1 MEMNK
6 IIAFGST
13 LAEISARPETEPAHC
28 MSAIRKRLYT
38 IATSLLIC
46 ACAYGQ
52 KAESHNS
59 AVSRNLEIFNELY
72 KQLDLF
78 YVDTLNADTVMGW
91 CIEGMLMRVD
101 PYTNY
106 FPEGNEDLR
115 QMATGKYAGIGSAIR
130 FHKKEDRV
138 VISEPYEESP
148 SQKAG
153 VRAGD
158 VILEINQ
165 RDVKG
170 LPTEQVSKMLRGEAG
185 TTFELKVR
193 RKGKDGPQTLA
204 LKITRENIQIKQ
216 VPYYGMLRPKV
227 GYIYLTGFTEGATG
241 EMRHALTMLKQQG
254 AESLVLDLRGN
265 PGGAINE
272 AVDIA
277 GLFLPKG
284 KKVVYTK
291 GKVASTNREYYSVA
305 EPMDTLMPMA
315 VLVDGGSASSAEI
328 VSGSLQDMDRA
339 VIIGTRTY
347 GKGLVQ
353 AIRDLPY
360 RSNLKITTS
369 RYYIPSGRCIQA
381 YDYRHLNPDGS
392 VGTVPDSLTHVFHT
406 QGGREVRD
414 GGGIKPDV
422 EVIPDSLPTLVYDLV
437 ASDEFFDYV
446 TDYVSRHA
454 AVEPEGDP
462 KIHITDEEYT
472 IFVDYI
478 CQSGFT
484 YNRRSDNLVEMM
496 RKMMRREGY
505 LDKVAADLDALQAK
519 LKTDLRTDLEKF
531 RQLLEPYICE
541 EIASRYFLQKGA
553 VRQQLTN
560 DKCVDKAL
568 ELLADKEQMKQLLS
582 VTAE

>member
-1 MEMNK
+1 MCTM
-6 IIAFGST
+6 AAS
-13 LAEISARPETEPAHC
+13 L
-28 MSAIRKRLYT
+28 
-38 IATSLLIC
+38 LLIC

-52 KAESHNS
+52 KTENHNS
-59 AVSRNLEIFNELY
+59 AVARNLEIFNELY

-101 PYTNY
+101 PFTNY
-106 FPEGNEDLR
+106 FPEDDEDLR

-138 VISEPYEESP
+138 AISEPYEGSP

-153 VRAGD
+153 VKAGD
-158 VILEINQ
+158 VILEINKH
-165 RDVKG
+165 DVKG
-170 LPTEQVSKMLRGEAG
+170 MYADQVSKMLRGEAG
-185 TTFELKVR
+185 TTFEMKVR
-193 RKGKDGPQTLA
+193 RKEKDGPQVVS
-204 LKITRENIQIKQ
+204 LKITRDNIQIKQ

-241 EMRHALTMLKQQG
+241 EVRQALTDLKRQG
-254 AESLVLDLRGN
+254 AESMVLDLRGN

-291 GKVASTNREYYSVA
+291 GKLASSNREYYTVT
-305 EPMDTLMPMA
+305 EPVDTVMPMA

-339 VIIGTRTY
+339 VIIGTRTF

-392 VGTVPDSLTHVFHT
+392 VGTVPDSLTNVFHT

-422 EVIPDSLPTLVYDLV
+422 EVVPDSLPTLVYDLV

-446 TDYVSRHA
+446 TDYVCRHA
-454 AVEPEGDP
+454 TPDSEQA
-462 KIHITDEEYT
+462 IHITDEEYAA
-472 IFVDYI
+472 FVDNI

-484 YNRRSDNLVEMM
+484 YNRRSDSLVEMM

-505 LDKVAADLDALQAK
+505 LDKVEADLDALQAK
-519 LKTDLRTDLEKF
+519 LQTDLRTDLEKF
-531 RQLLEPYICE
+531 RQLLEPIICE
-541 EIASRYFLQKGA
+541 EIASRYFLQRGA

-560 DKCVDKAL
+560 DKCTDKAL
-568 ELLADKEQMKQLLS
+568 ELLADKEQMARLLS
-582 VTAE
+582 AGSK